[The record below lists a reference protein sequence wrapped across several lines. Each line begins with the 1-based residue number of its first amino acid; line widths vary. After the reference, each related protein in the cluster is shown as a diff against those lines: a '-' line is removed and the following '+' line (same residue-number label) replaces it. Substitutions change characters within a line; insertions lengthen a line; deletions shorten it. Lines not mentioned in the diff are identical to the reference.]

1 MKWLAGGL
9 TFVNLATVSG
19 LLVGMLGGGLSRL
32 IERGLVRIFGQ
43 AAARHVTFFA
53 GGLTPAVAWMGISLG
68 AAFALLAYLR
78 TSDPK
83 SHTNALDRDRSEASK
98 YRNLPIWIL
107 AGFFIIFAVRSFCWL
122 LFVDGTELKIQ
133 SPVNLGDLGLHVTH
147 INFFANG
154 VRLWPSNPI
163 YVVSNHLRYPA
174 GIDFFNALLLKA
186 NVDLIRGLVWVGLLA
201 SVATFYAFYR
211 WGGGFA
217 IAGFLFNGGLA
228 GFQFLRNFKFVDY
241 QDVNNIAWKSIP
253 LTMFVTQR
261 GLLYA
266 IPAGLLL
273 LWHWREKYFRSGEDR
288 HRAGPL
294 PFWVELSLYAS
305 MPLFHVHTFMALS
318 IALVCFF
325 IAGDAQ
331 IRGHVLTLL
340 LSALIPATFFVWLI
354 SDNFHARSVLELH
367 FGWAQTDGEFKMPF
381 FRFWFFNFG
390 ILVPLVLTLV
400 GLAAWQVFQS
410 RQTRRF
416 ELSFTIAVGLASFLF
431 ACWRIGKYGPNWRWL
446 TLVFLMLILLAWTA

>member
-1 MKWLAGGL
+1 MDARRFRPRRLLREEQHAGQSGWRFSPCAAGQDHRGRSKTSRFLLHLPANDSALSGCVQGVFQRADIQEFLSGTMAGFHRSGSSPDAESKSSEMKWLSGGL
-9 TFVNLATVSG
+9 TFVNFATISG
-19 LLVGMLGGGLSRL
+19 LLIGMLTGGLSTPVAFAAL
-32 IERGLVRIFGQ
+32 IL
-43 AAARHVTFFA
+43 A
-53 GGLTPAVAWMGISLG
+53 

-83 SHTNALDRDRSEASK
+83 SRTNALDRDRSEASK
-98 YRNLPIWIL
+98 YRNLPFWIL
-107 AGFFIIFAVRSFCWL
+107 AGFFTIFAVRSFCWL

-266 IPAGLLL
+266 LPAGLIL
-273 LWHWREKYFRSGEDR
+273 LWHWREKYFSANEDLSASAKGQFGSGLRRDR
-288 HRAGPL
+288 RHNGPL
-294 PFWVELSLYAS
+294 PVSAEPSRYAS
-305 MPLFHVHTFMALS
+305 EPLFHGHPF
-318 IALVCFF
+318 IAVDLVLVCLF
-325 IAGDAQ
+325 DACD
-331 IRGHVLTLL
+331 
-340 LSALIPATFFVWLI
+340 P
-354 SDNFHARSVLELH
+354 
-367 FGWAQTDGEFKMPF
+367 
-381 FRFWFFNFG
+381 
-390 ILVPLVLTLV
+390 
-400 GLAAWQVFQS
+400 
-410 RQTRRF
+410 
-416 ELSFTIAVGLASFLF
+416 
-431 ACWRIGKYGPNWRWL
+431 
-446 TLVFLMLILLAWTA
+446 

>member
-1 MKWLAGGL
+1 MKGLSAGL
-9 TFVNLATVSG
+9 TFVNLATICG
-19 LLVGMLGGGLSRL
+19 LLIGM
-32 IERGLVRIFGQ
+32 V
-43 AAARHVTFFA
+43 A
-53 GGLTPAVAWMGISLG
+53 GGLNTWIAITALIL
-68 AAFALLAYLR
+68 AAGFSLLAYLR
-78 TSDPK
+78 TTDPK
-83 SHTNALDRDRSEASK
+83 AADGSVNSEKSAFAK
-98 YRNLPIWIL
+98 YRKLPLWIM
-107 AGFFIIFAVRSFCWL
+107 AAIFAMFAVRSFCWL
-122 LFVDGTELKIQ
+122 LFWDGNEMKIQ
-133 SPVNLGDLGLHVTH
+133 SPMNLGDLGLHVTH

-163 YVVSNHLRYPA
+163 YALGNHLRYPA

-186 NVDLIRGLVWVGLLA
+186 NVDLIPGLVWVGLLA
-201 SVATFYAFYR
+201 SIATCYAFYR
-211 WGGGFA
+211 WGGAFA

-273 LWHWREKYFRSGEDR
+273 LWHWREKYFRSGGDR

-318 IALVCFF
+318 IVLACFF

-331 IRGHVLTLL
+331 VRGHTLTLA
-340 LSALIPATFFVWLI
+340 LSALIPATFFVWII
-354 SDNFHARSVLELH
+354 SDHFHAGGVIELH

-390 ILVPLVLTLV
+390 ILVPLALTLV
-400 GLAAWQVFQS
+400 GLVGWQLYQS
-410 RQTRRF
+410 RDTRRF
-416 ELSFTIAVGLASFLF
+416 ELSAALCLGLGLF
-431 ACWRIGKYGPNWRWL
+431 VFGFWRIGSHGFYWRS
-446 TLVFLMLILLAWTA
+446 VFLILFGLSALAWFGPRL